1 VNRELGRLLEAH
13 KHVDSMGVAGMDLSS
28 RVLIYD
34 HDTEQMDSLKSFFS
48 SRSLIGLRVDSESR
62 ILEVLNTNIDLGAV
76 FVSGKVAED
85 IVARIHR
92 LRSELPIFV
101 RQSEAKPVLASV
113 PVVPYE
119 TGDEDKLDQLVNTYI
134 FNRYYP
140 SELIRLV
147 AEGTRDV
154 VSELFSSLDVE
165 FEKPYLI
172 RDRII
177 YGELFSLIRM
187 ETDWCRGYM
196 MLQMAEEQAGQLIQR
211 GDVPGIKPVAGE
223 LNFRVVNGLLSELTN
238 SVWGK
243 LKGSFSPKG
252 GMKEKSKFSSEI
264 PSVINHSRNYI
275 SFGTDDPKLCFK
287 YVLNKKGS
295 DPPMVIYQKFAFHL
309 KWEPEAMKSGFDQ
322 VNDLVDEG
330 GLVFL

>member
-1 VNRELGRLLEAH
+1 
-13 KHVDSMGVAGMDLSS
+13 MGVDRMELSS
-28 RVLIYD
+28 RVLVYD
-34 HDTEQMDSLKSFFS
+34 HETEQMDSLKSFFS
-48 SRSLIGLRVDSESR
+48 NRSLVGLRVGSESR
-62 ILEVLNTNIDLGAV
+62 ILDVLNTNIDLGAV
-76 FVSGKVAED
+76 FLSGQVAED
-85 IVARIHR
+85 IIVNIHR
-92 LRSELPIFV
+92 LRSELPIFI
-101 RQSEAKPVLASV
+101 RQSEAEPVLASV

-140 SELIRLV
+140 SDLIRLI

-154 VSELFSSLDVE
+154 IGDVFSGMSVDY
-165 FEKPYLI
+165 EKPYLI

-196 MLQMAEEQAGQLIQR
+196 MLQMAEEQAGKLIQQ
-211 GDVPGIKPVAGE
+211 GDVPGIQPAADE
-223 LNFRVVNGLLSELTN
+223 LNFRVVNSLLSELTN

-243 LKGSFSPKG
+243 LKGSFAPKG
-252 GMKEKSKFSSEI
+252 SIKEKSKFSSEI

-287 YVLNKKGS
+287 YTLNKEGVEH
-295 DPPMVIYQKFAFHL
+295 PMVVYQKFAFHL
-309 KWEPEAMKSGFDQ
+309 KWEPESMQAGSEQ
-322 VNDLVDEG
+322 VNDMVEEG